1 MITKPED
8 ARPRV
13 MIDYPKYPHFTAAE
27 CAEIAR
33 AYGYAVAN
41 SFIDTEDEKVRK
53 FEALFAEW
61 EKTK

>member
-27 CAEIAR
+27 CAEIAKAYADCIAAEMMTFGWQGEAWR
-33 AYGYAVAN
+33 A
-41 SFIDTEDEKVRK
+41 K
-53 FEALFAEW
+53 FKEW
-61 EKTK
+61 DQGQ